1 MTSQKVKDFRDDIL
15 KRCESTKCLLVL
27 GKCKSWGATTMS
39 RWTLPQKGWKFVFMG
54 KTPYLLLDCHY
65 IKLGAQFTYD
75 TRIEPLNIKD
85 ITDEEYKGIAT
96 KFHER
101 APTRSDL
108 SKLKKV
114 SEKLDV
120 NISVFYNGPV
130 YREIKGDGWE
140 IIEFEQ

>member
-1 MTSQKVKDFRDDIL
+1 MASQKVKDFRDNIL
-15 KRCESTKCLLVL
+15 KKCESTKCLLVL

-39 RWTLPQKGWKFVFMG
+39 RKTLPEKGWKFVFMG
-54 KTPYLLLDCHY
+54 ETPYLLLDCSY
-65 IKLGAQFTYD
+65 TKLGVHFTYH

-85 ITDEEYKGIAT
+85 ITDEKYKGIAIEL
-96 KFHER
+96 HER

-108 SKLKKV
+108 SKLKNL

-130 YREIKGDGWE
+130 HREIKGDGWE